1 MLARLSCSP
10 GTSIGYFARALYHQK
25 VIDHFSNPQNI
36 GKLNAKDA
44 DVGTAIVGAPA
55 CGDTLQFQ
63 IKVDTST
70 KVITDVKFKAFG
82 CPSAIASSSYATT
95 LLKGKTLDQAL
106 EIKNTEISSELNLP
120 PVKLHCSTLAQEAI
134 QSAVR
139 NYLAKQKDES
149 K

>member
-1 MLARLSCSP
+1 MLTRVARSSGGVLGFF
-10 GTSIGYFARALYHQK
+10 GTALYHQK
-25 VIDHFSNPQNI
+25 VIDHFANPQNV
-36 GKLNAKDA
+36 GKLDSKDK

-63 IKVDTST
+63 IKVDTET
-70 KVITDVKFKAFG
+70 HVIKDVKFKAFG

-95 LLKGKTLDQAL
+95 LLKGKTLDDAL
-106 EIKNTEISSELNLP
+106 KIRNTEISSELNLP

-134 QSAVR
+134 QSAVQ
-139 NYLAKQKDES
+139 NYLDKQKKNE